1 MFPFRPDSDSEHCLK
16 DRINVRYADTSMN
29 RIGIIQRQ
37 SSDNPTSEG
46 AAAQMVDLKW
56 IFAAA
61 EGVIQHGSPRGE
73 QGFTRELVPVPVLL
87 P

>member
-1 MFPFRPDSDSEHCLK
+1 MY
-16 DRINVRYADTSMN
+16 VDTSMN

-46 AAAQMVDLKW
+46 AAAQMVDTALKW